1 MFTEEELVE
10 VDVYSNI
17 AAGNPIEIN
26 EGVEERFNLPKSW
39 LERGKETFIL
49 HVKGDSMIEKNIND
63 GDLVVI
69 KKQNT
74 ALNNDI
80 VAASLDGEATLKI
93 LKLNDKEPMLVPANS
108 KYSEIYLEGKEVSI
122 LGVAIG
128 VIKNYIN

>member
-1 MFTEEELVE
+1 ML
-10 VDVYSNI
+10 
-17 AAGNPIEIN
+17 
-26 EGVEERFNLPKSW
+26 
-39 LERGKETFIL
+39 
-49 HVKGDSMIEKNIND
+49 
-63 GDLVVI
+63 VI